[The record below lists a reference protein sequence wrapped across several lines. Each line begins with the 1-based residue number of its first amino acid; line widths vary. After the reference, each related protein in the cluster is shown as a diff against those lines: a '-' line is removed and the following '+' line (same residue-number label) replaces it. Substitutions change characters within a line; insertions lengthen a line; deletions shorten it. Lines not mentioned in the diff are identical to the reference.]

1 MDTVSDPTAPS
12 LRRSTNLWFSNDTLV
27 LQAEDMVF
35 RVSESLLTTRSSVF
49 RDMVAFP
56 QGLNQPE
63 QMDGSPVVRLHDA
76 ATDVE
81 VFLRAI
87 FDSSYF
93 MPPPADVDLA
103 DLLGIL
109 RLAHKY
115 DVGYLFRR
123 ALDHLA
129 TWYPYRLEDYYHS
142 GTVIYADSN
151 TTAAHLK
158 VIKVAT
164 EVGALW
170 ILPVAYYRVCS
181 MGVADILDSGGAH
194 WEIYPR
200 NSSGHVSSLTR
211 HLLAGCS
218 LCMGSSGFDAPAQM
232 PACVGCG
239 CRLASRGS
247 LTRDHY
253 CVGFLAWDG
262 FWDIFTGRADCT
274 PCITAGKEGYK
285 TALVKFWDDLPRMF
299 SLPSWSELE
308 VLRLATFGLSVRPF
322 AFFGGS
328 VDADVSYVG
337 VGVTASDLN
346 SL

>member
-1 MDTVSDPTAPS
+1 MDMDTVSDPTEPS

-56 QGLNQPE
+56 QSGLNQPE

-76 ATDVE
+76 AADVE
-81 VFLRAI
+81 AFLRAI

-93 MPPPADVDLA
+93 MPPPADVDFA

-158 VIKVAT
+158 VKKVAT

-194 WEIYPR
+194 WENLSPQQQR
-200 NSSGHVSSLTR
+200 TCLVSHTPLVGGM
-211 HLLAGCS
+211 LAVH
-218 LCMGSSGFDAPAQM
+218 GFFRIRRPS
-232 PACVGCG
+232 ACVHTEKCQLVWDVAVDLLLGEV
-239 CRLASRGS
+239 S
-247 LTRDHY
+247 
-253 CVGFLAWDG
+253 VGTTTVLDFWHGDG

-308 VLRLATFGLSVRPF
+308 VLRLATCGLSV
-322 AFFGGS
+322 
-328 VDADVSYVG
+328 
-337 VGVTASDLN
+337 
-346 SL
+346 